1 MEGLKCLHPISE
13 AFSDKIIN
21 NCPDYFDYDNTGDV
35 DGSIFIFCARLI
47 ASREGAF
54 FLQTTTTTK
63 LGSAALNPS
72 EDSLGVAAPS
82 PRQRKN
88 RQRESRALPPFSF
101 VGGRVRLHVAYSEEG
116 G

>member
-72 EDSLGVAAPS
+72 EDSLGVAATS
-82 PRQRKN
+82 PDKEQTERGR
-88 RQRESRALPPFSF
+88 RSVFPLS
-101 VGGRVRLHVAYSEEG
+101 GGGCSYT
-116 G
+116 